1 MKPSESE
8 GTSADTLA
16 EFAAYIRKAEQAVE
30 HNPNPPSFADLLI
43 ASLEAEQAAAATLVA
58 NFTGF
63 AWEQWKQQTKGVRC
77 EPTEPPPLSTL
88 SPP

>member
-16 EFAAYIRKAEQAVE
+16 EFAAYIRKAEETVE
-30 HNPNPPSFADLLI
+30 QQGPRSFASLLF
-43 ASLEAEQAAAATLVA
+43 ASLEGEQAAAAKIVA
-58 NFTGF
+58 SFNGF
-63 AWEQWKQQTKGVRC
+63 NWKEWEAKPC